1 MGFKYALM
9 HTPVD
14 FCSWFLMARP
24 RWGISYPVNDAK
36 LCCGSQV
43 CRGTM
48 YTTWFSR
55 KDTNFRLSFPSPCPV
70 DIFFHTIYI
79 RAPFH
84 PAIIAYERQQSFYG
98 PRDIY
103 RSYLFTTELS
113 AYRLV
118 PPLDFNDTPRLRTS
132 RTAVHFSRTD

>member
-14 FCSWFLMARP
+14 FCSWFLMATP

-43 CRGTM
+43 CQGTM

-55 KDTNFRLSFPSPCPV
+55 KDTNFRLSSTFFSIPF
-70 DIFFHTIYI
+70 IFTI
-79 RAPFH
+79 H

>member
-1 MGFKYALM
+1 MLWFAGLSRHNVYNVVFSQG
-9 HTPVD
+9 HQFPVV
-14 FCSWFLMARP
+14 
-24 RWGISYPVNDAK
+24 I
-36 LCCGSQV
+36 
-43 CRGTM
+43 
-48 YTTWFSR
+48 
-55 KDTNFRLSFPSPCPV
+55 